1 MAIKKSFL
9 TTSGILI
16 DEAYYKVSDIEHS
29 SNNTYKA
36 IVRIYTNEYQRHAH
50 PEQPLAENRMMF
62 EVDPSMFEVSP
73 DENKIKQAYIK
84 LKSLTDSF
92 KNDSIDV

>member
-1 MAIKKSFL
+1 
-9 TTSGILI
+9 
-16 DEAYYKVSDIEHS
+16 
-29 SNNTYKA
+29 
-36 IVRIYTNEYQRHAH
+36 
-50 PEQPLAENRMMF
+50 
-62 EVDPSMFEVSP
+62 MFEVSP